1 MTVRRLKMPSAAML
15 THFTRA
21 AKTESALDNLVTIL
35 REGVIRG
42 STRMVREKRSVVCL
56 FDVPIPD
63 LRVLL
68 DPRSRRRYQPYG
80 IAIEKRYAFR
90 MGARPVIYMPSA
102 EAAAILEDNELW
114 RVVSIDMTRNPPVDW
129 TFEREWRLLGDLP
142 LEAKFS
148 VALVENWRDVEEIY
162 DRFDG
167 KPPCA
172 GVIPIGEIFETT

>member
-1 MTVRRLKMPSAAML
+1 MTAQQLKMPSAAML

-56 FDVPIPD
+56 FEVPIRD

-90 MGARPVIYMPSA
+90 MGARPVIYMPWREA
-102 EAAAILEDNELW
+102 ERLLAPGERW
-114 RVVSIDMTRNPPVDW
+114 RVVSLELERDATTDW
-129 TFEREWRLLGDLP
+129 SFEREWRRAGDSG
-142 LEAKFS
+142 F
-148 VALVENWRDVEEIY
+148 
-162 DRFDG
+162 
-167 KPPCA
+167 PPA
-172 GVIPIGEIFETT
+172 GHGGRRGARGGG